1 MHSGLYIR
9 VHLYSLFSG
18 NVTFLFHV
26 TLCCSP
32 TPPCFCTESTRTPS
46 GRASAPRSCS
56 PRRWPPCSPSPPAR
70 WARSRWGRSTPPS
83 SLARCCTRAARPP
96 SRRWSSPHYGWGPAP
111 PPTTCTHSLCN
122 GLKVNSIKKRW
133 KDPLVCMKGISSLFV
148 LALIVTVDNID
159 IFLTDQVNHHRI
171 NLGSS

>member
-1 MHSGLYIR
+1 MHNGLYMR

-96 SRRWSSPHYGWGPAP
+96 SRRWFSPRYGWGPAP

-122 GLKVNSIKKRW
+122 GLKVNSIKNYERILLSVW
-133 KDPLVCMKGISSLFV
+133 KEYPL
-148 LALIVTVDNID
+148 
-159 IFLTDQVNHHRI
+159 FLCWHWLWQLTILSYSWQI
-171 NLGSS
+171 KSTIIAST